1 MHWLRDYRIWRAPW
15 ALILFL
21 LGFFALLVIV
31 SRYYLLPAFAV
42 MEGASPTEKKWLSAA
57 STLLLAVVLFTIA
70 VGLVLVFRVRR
81 YFVPPPRPRTKTQYV
96 DAWAESAKR
105 MENAPPDD
113 EEDGGVEDRA

>member
-42 MEGASPTEKKWLSAA
+42 LEGASPTEKKWLSAA

-105 MENAPPDD
+105 LENAPPAEDD
-113 EEDGGVEDRA
+113 ELDNE

>member
-81 YFVPPPRPRTKTQYV
+81 YFIPPPRPRTKTQYV